1 MTTTA
6 TEKLI
11 RTYSDRQYC
20 HTTMVNH
27 KGTVIA
33 FAMDETRRIYYAVL
47 DISQQDK
54 GFLDVNYWPED
65 PQLLLFPNEVE
76 QVGYSIA
83 GTTAM
88 PVVKRGS
95 RIEATSEEIQPE
107 EMDLFLSST
116 ARLTANAPFQ
126 VISDNKHIF
135 VFRQSI
141 GSEDEDMVFKL
152 ANGQASGDNN
162 RPESDYFLNKGQ
174 KIPIVEN
181 TLLCDRFILSGKELR
196 QKIEIRYR
204 RSRHRTQAAGAN
216 DSMGPKDM
224 EGNFFFEPTQ
234 ELAFVKNM
242 QYGNFSVLQLPTQV
256 SDVKR
261 WQIFSHNSATERID
275 SFNLEVSGDG
285 LFNPAGTQLYTSPDP
300 EYQSSVLER
309 EPGSCPF
316 TNAPLIPMVNKT
328 NLAESALKF
337 EGSRRQRLNCGTEV
351 GNGSITVEAW
361 IKADNLSGYQTIVGR
376 FNHASKTTNQKGF
389 LFGIA
394 DGKVRMA
401 VHNNSLKL
409 HHQADTEKTI
419 IAGEWVHI
427 AGTWEEVT
435 GMMTL
440 YIDGIKEKEDN
451 SSIQAP
457 IIYDHDSP
465 FCING
470 TADSDGH
477 FTGIIDE
484 VRFWK
489 RVLDDEEIA
498 SSQNLRLTGDEPALE
513 GYWRLDEGG
522 GKTVYDQT
530 NNAYHGTLVNSPQWV
545 ASDAPLGDHPGIQKS
560 SFLLEGEGSEEASTE
575 AESPQTKTITVT
587 ETTQE
592 SFTPKCLQF
601 DGNNDYVD
609 CGASLLN
616 NLSAFTF
623 EGWVKNT
630 KRQHSSLFGQNDLL
644 EFGING
650 EGKLSF
656 WVNAVQRLVTDSAV
670 FPLNE
675 WHHIAIVGTKT
686 KIVLY
691 VDGQPKQSSSF
702 SITNYGTSGDHFKI
716 GAGVWDATRIDPFQ
730 GQIGE
735 LRVWE

>member
-33 FAMDETRRIYYAVL
+33 FAMDENRHIYYAVL

-65 PQLLLFPNEVE
+65 PQLLLFPSEVE

-95 RIEATSEEIQPE
+95 TIEATSEEIQPE

-337 EGSRRQRLNCGTEV
+337 EGSRRQRLNFGVDV
-351 GNGSITVEAW
+351 GNGSVTVEAW

-419 IAGEWVHI
+419 TAGKWVHI

-435 GMMTL
+435 GVMTL
-440 YIDGIKEKEDN
+440 YINGIKEKEDN

-457 IIYDHDSP
+457 IIYDDNSP

-489 RVLDDEEIA
+489 RVLDEEGNRFF
-498 SSQNLRLTGDEPALE
+498 SEF
-513 GYWRLDEGG
+513 
-522 GKTVYDQT
+522 TV
-530 NNAYHGTLVNSPQWV
+530 NRG
-545 ASDAPLGDHPGIQKS
+545 
-560 SFLLEGEGSEEASTE
+560 
-575 AESPQTKTITVT
+575 
-587 ETTQE
+587 
-592 SFTPKCLQF
+592 
-601 DGNNDYVD
+601 
-609 CGASLLN
+609 
-616 NLSAFTF
+616 
-623 EGWVKNT
+623 
-630 KRQHSSLFGQNDLL
+630 
-644 EFGING
+644 
-650 EGKLSF
+650 
-656 WVNAVQRLVTDSAV
+656 
-670 FPLNE
+670 
-675 WHHIAIVGTKT
+675 
-686 KIVLY
+686 
-691 VDGQPKQSSSF
+691 
-702 SITNYGTSGDHFKI
+702 
-716 GAGVWDATRIDPFQ
+716 
-730 GQIGE
+730 
-735 LRVWE
+735 